1 MDYSSV
7 EKLKAYNDMT
17 TWDLSKY
24 ADAPLEL
31 FQRYIDAGANING
44 LPDSKPPIIAAAEK
58 QNLPVIEI
66 LIAAGANVN
75 AQGYN
80 RKTPLHVAIEKE
92 NLAIIQALIAAGANV
107 NAQNHTGKTP
117 LHLAIAKDNLAIIQ
131 ALITAGAN
139 LNAQNNDGRTPL
151 HVAALRGRKPII
163 HLLLKSGIADPF
175 IKDLFGKTALSI
187 FDDYPQALEARSLLQ
202 HYEEYYRENLKRKQN
217 YFMRCLQKERMVK
230 RVDPN
235 TQEVQF
241 KRRTGDEYGGNVSQ
255 NIFDYLIGP
264 KKPKSE

>member
-1 MDYSSV
+1 MNYKFLTSIIIFNFYTIILSMDYSSV

-117 LHLAIAKDNLAIIQ
+117 LHLAIAKDNLAITQ
-131 ALITAGAN
+131 ALITAGAD
-139 LNAQNNDGRTPL
+139 LNAQQNSITITTTYFSAEHNTGNTPL
-151 HVAALRGRKPII
+151 HLAIAQDNLAII
-163 HLLLKSGIADPF
+163 
-175 IKDLFGKTALSI
+175 
-187 FDDYPQALEARSLLQ
+187 
-202 HYEEYYRENLKRKQN
+202 
-217 YFMRCLQKERMVK
+217 
-230 RVDPN
+230 
-235 TQEVQF
+235 
-241 KRRTGDEYGGNVSQ
+241 
-255 NIFDYLIGP
+255 
-264 KKPKSE
+264 